1 MVIVTKFGGTSLADA
16 EQFNKV
22 AQIILDNPKRKVVVV
37 SAPGKAKQKI
47 EGLDIKVTDALL
59 DIAAGKDA
67 ETKARYVIQRFESI
81 ATDLQIPDDNTKF
94 LKELEQDLTQ
104 KDESFLASR
113 GEHYSAKLM
122 DAYLQT
128 KGLDRKLILP
138 EKYGFTLTDGKFG
151 NRYSPQASK
160 AMKKL
165 PLNTVCVVP
174 GFYGLMYGKN
184 GDQIATLGRGGSDI
198 TGGEIAAAIGAQLYE
213 NWTDQPGV
221 KAADPRIIQNAPTIP
236 ELTYDEM
243 RVLGVRGFGVLHFEA
258 MLACEVHKIPI
269 LVGNTNDPHG
279 AKTRIMEDRLP
290 NEQVIGVSKLDNLA
304 YVTIQ
309 KRMMDEETGFT
320 EKALSVFSKAGIPTD
335 LYSASV
341 DELAIFMPEKE
352 LKGKMPLDVLTR
364 QLREKLGTEN
374 VYWNND
380 VAIVT
385 IVGKGMKNSI
395 GVIAKSAT
403 ALSNEGINIITTGN
417 AIRGSGI
424 YYGVRQAVAN
434 TAVETLYNAFIENKK

>member
-16 EQFNKV
+16 EQFDKV
-22 AQIILDNPKRKVVVV
+22 KNIITDNAERKVVVV
-37 SAPGKAKQKI
+37 SAPGKSKVKI
-47 EGLDIKVTDALL
+47 DGLDLKITDALL
-59 DIAAGKDA
+59 KISKN
-67 ETKARYVIQRFESI
+67 EKVEEHARYVLGRFESI
-81 ATDLQIPDDNTKF
+81 AKELQIENKEKQSILTG
-94 LKELEQDLTQ
+94 LKADLTHTN
-104 KDESFLASR
+104 ESFLASR
-113 GEHYSAKLM
+113 GEHYNARLM
-122 DAYLQT
+122 YAYLQSQ
-128 KGLDRKLILP
+128 KISSKLILP
-138 EKYGFTLTDGKFG
+138 EEQGWTLVDGKFG
-151 NRYSPQASK
+151 NRYSPKSMQK
-160 AMKKL
+160 MKMISTDAL
-165 PLNTVCVVP
+165 CVIP
-174 GFYGLMYGKN
+174 GYYGIKKGK
-184 GDQIATLGRGGSDI
+184 IATLGRGGSDI
-198 TGGEIAAAIGAQLYE
+198 TGGEIAAALRATLYE

-279 AKTRIMEDRLP
+279 VKTRIMEDRLP

-352 LKGKMPLDVLTR
+352 VKEKMPLDVLNR
-364 QLREKLGTEN
+364 QLRESLDTEN

-403 ALSNEGINIITTGN
+403 ALANEGINIITTGN

-434 TAVETLYNAFIENKK
+434 IAVETLYNAFIEKK